1 MKNETVMIKKATF
14 SLFFEFHLSLLL
26 LLLLLLH
33 IGDSSCARLGLGSVY
48 SMPRTRM
55 VGMKP

>member
-14 SLFFEFHLSLLL
+14 SLFFES

>member
-14 SLFFEFHLSLLL
+14 SLFFEFHLSLL

>member
-14 SLFFEFHLSLLL
+14 SLFFEFHLS

>member
-1 MKNETVMIKKATF
+1 MKNETVMIKKATI
-14 SLFFEFHLSLLL
+14 SLFFEFHLSL